1 VAVSAALAAGSLAKR
16 ELVRFFRQRSRVIG
30 VLATPLVFWLLIG
43 SGFNEM
49 TYMFPGTLVQ
59 LVLFA
64 SIFSTISL
72 IQDRNDGFLQG
83 VLVSPAPRAAIVL
96 GKVLGGMGIA
106 LLQGLLFLCLGPF
119 VGVWPG
125 PLGILAAVGGLALV
139 SFALTS
145 LGVALAWR
153 FTSVQGFHGVM
164 NLLLIPMWLLSGAV
178 FRPDKALGWVRG
190 VVTFNPLTYGVDL
203 VRTALTGEGRA
214 TPLAL
219 GVTVGFGLLMFAL
232 ATRSA
237 RGKMET
243 A

>member
-1 VAVSAALAAGSLAKR
+1 MMGAALSLARR

-43 SGFNEM
+43 SGFNGM
-49 TYMFPGTLVQ
+49 AYMFPGTLVQ

-83 VLVSPAPRAAIVL
+83 VLVSPAPRSAIVL

-106 LLQGLLFLCLGPF
+106 LIQGVLFLFLGPF
-119 VGVWPG
+119 VGVWPS
-125 PLGILAAVGGLALV
+125 PLGALAAVGSLALV
-139 SFALTS
+139 SFSLTS

-178 FRPDKALGWVRG
+178 FPRGPALPWVRG
-190 VVTFNPLTYGVDL
+190 VMTVNPLTYGVEL
-203 VRTALTGEGRA
+203 VRNCLVSGEGMS
-214 TPLAL
+214 TSLAL
-219 GVTVGFGLLMFAL
+219 AVTAVFGAAMFGL
-232 ATRSA
+232 ATASA
-237 RGKMET
+237 RAKMEST
-243 A
+243 

>member
-1 VAVSAALAAGSLAKR
+1 MTGAALSLARR

-49 TYMFPGTLVQ
+49 AYMFPGTLVQ

-83 VLVSPAPRAAIVL
+83 VLVSPAPRSAIVL

-106 LLQGLLFLCLGPF
+106 LLQGLLFLALGPF
-119 VGVWPG
+119 VGVWPS
-125 PLGILAAVGGLALV
+125 PLGALAAVGALALV
-139 SFALTS
+139 SFSLTS

-178 FRPDKALGWVRG
+178 FRPGTALGWVRG
-190 VVTFNPLTYGVDL
+190 VMTVNPLTYGVEL
-203 VRTALTGEGRA
+203 VRTCLTGGGGGMS

-219 GVTVGFGLLMFAL
+219 GVTLVFGAAMFGL
-232 ATRSA
+232 ATASA
-237 RGKMET
+237 RAKMES

>member
-1 VAVSAALAAGSLAKR
+1 MMLAAGSLAKR

-83 VLVSPAPRAAIVL
+83 VLVAPVPRAAIVL

-106 LLQGLLFLCLGPF
+106 LLQGVLFLLLGPF
-119 VGVWPG
+119 VGVWPS
-125 PLGILAAVGGLALV
+125 PLGVLAAVGGLALV
-139 SFALTS
+139 SFSLTS

-178 FRPDKALGWVRG
+178 FRPDTALGWVRG
-190 VVTFNPLTYGVDL
+190 VMAVNPLTYGVDL
-203 VRTALTGEGRA
+203 VRAALMGGGTS

-219 GVTVGFGLLMFAL
+219 AVSAGFGLAMFGL
-232 ATRSA
+232 ATSSA
-237 RGKMET
+237 RSKMEVS
-243 A
+243 